1 MYIQLYTIMYRE
13 YRVAC
18 IEEGGGER
26 RGEEGRGGE
35 RRGDMA
41 HLPFSEKYISQMRS
55 LTLSCVSPRGVR
67 GVGYSWLSARS
78 RGRVECSFW
87 LGGRGIRKYFLK
99 IANP

>member
-1 MYIQLYTIMYRE
+1 
-13 YRVAC
+13 
-18 IEEGGGER
+18 
-26 RGEEGRGGE
+26 
-35 RRGDMA
+35 MA

-87 LGGRGIRKYFLK
+87 LGGRGIRNFFWENCKSLK
-99 IANP
+99 KICHYTVYNILYICRIRGNESSSGCISQDYELLVM